1 MNEHYSQVVSYFAGK
16 AEQYDD
22 VDQQLYWVFSDR
34 FYREILRRELGP
46 LISASKDVRLLDA
59 GAGTGRWSVAFDELF
74 GTEHHVTGTCVDI
87 SPEMLA
93 VAERKFAVEPYTGRY
108 ACQAGN
114 IESMPFLEPA
124 SFDIALSFYNV
135 LSFVEHP
142 LAAVKEVRSKLRAGG
157 VHAAVV
163 GNTYHAYYFSLLTKR
178 PAELARVRDESKI
191 KFNDLM
197 PAMHCFTPA
206 TLTQLYL
213 DAGFSRVEVLG
224 GPNFL
229 YPGMEETFVHGSTAS
244 LQQALTDETVMQSL
258 LDLELSHYRDPGIV
272 GRGNTLLVLGYV

>member
-1 MNEHYSQVVSYFAGK
+1 MNEHYQNVVSYFGGK

-34 FYREILRRELGP
+34 LYREILKRELGP
-46 LISASKDVRLLDA
+46 LLAEKSQIRILDA
-59 GAGTGRWSVAFDELF
+59 GAGTGRWSVIVDELF
-74 GTEHHVTGTCVDI
+74 RQQASIQGTCVDV
-87 SPEMLA
+87 SPDMLA
-93 VAERKFAVEPYTGRY
+93 VAERKLAAAPYAGRY
-108 ACQAGN
+108 TCQVGN

-124 SFDIALSFYNV
+124 SFDVALSFYNV

-157 VHAAVV
+157 VYAAVV

-206 TLTQLYL
+206 ALTQLYL
-213 DAGFSRVEVLG
+213 DAGFSRVEVMG

-244 LQQALTDETVMQSL
+244 LQQALTDEAAMQSL
-258 LDLELSHYRDPGIV
+258 LDLELRHYRDPGIV